1 MPGQYYKTHP
11 DCFDINHEG
20 GRANTRNGGQVCL
33 GCAEVIWSRVEVE
46 RGHVRF
52 IRRACNRCSPSHL
65 HHSSFPLTP
74 IINLYLSLSIFFTL
88 IFTVSLTQ
96 GFTPSLMLCGVMQRL
111 ATLMIYL
118 NDVKEGGA
126 TNFPN
131 IGMASLR

>member
-74 IINLYLSLSIFFTL
+74 IINLSLSLSIFFTL
-88 IFTVSLTQ
+88 IFTLV
-96 GFTPSLMLCGVMQRL
+96 LCDVMQRL